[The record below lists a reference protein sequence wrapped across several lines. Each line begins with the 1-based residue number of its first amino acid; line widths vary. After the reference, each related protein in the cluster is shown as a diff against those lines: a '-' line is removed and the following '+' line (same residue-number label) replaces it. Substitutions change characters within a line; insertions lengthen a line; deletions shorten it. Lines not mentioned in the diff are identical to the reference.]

1 MNDNLDGNTAA
12 LNAYE
17 LEQEKRDR
25 DMEINQDD
33 INIKIQELVVR
44 EIEKDGDL
52 FHEAISGEAL
62 ICYGQ
67 HTSTVYH
74 RYIFTEDLLAAVE
87 CKSLQARSPRSGS
100 GTCPI
105 ARSSVAADR
114 ELGRV
119 IRELVTDYITKA
131 QDSI

>member
-1 MNDNLDGNTAA
+1 MKDNLDGNTAA
-12 LNAYE
+12 LDAYE
-17 LEQEKRDR
+17 LQQEKRDR

-52 FHEAISGEAL
+52 FHEAIGGEAL

-67 HTSTVYH
+67 HTNTVYH
-74 RYIFTEDLLAAVE
+74 RDIFTEALLAAIE
-87 CKSLQARSPRSGS
+87 CRGSKSSEL
-100 GTCPI
+100 T
-105 ARSSVAADR
+105 DR